1 MMTKIGIINYRMG
14 NIGSIKSALGF
25 YDYDV
30 AVITRPE
37 EINSMDIL
45 ILAGVGNFATASERL
60 KKLKFWDKL
69 DEEVTCNEK
78 PVLGICL
85 GMQIFAD
92 KGFENGEHAGFG
104 WIRGNV
110 IKMQGDNLRIP
121 HIGWNEITHHQD
133 PLFKGIL
140 NNFFYFMHSYHF
152 VPSEKDVEIA
162 WAQYGDLKFVSAV
175 RKKNIAG
182 LQFHPEKS
190 QGDGLR
196 VLRNFVDLMS

>member
-1 MMTKIGIINYRMG
+1 MKKIGIINYSLG
-14 NIGSIKSALGF
+14 NIGSIRSALGF

-30 AVITRPE
+30 SVISSPG
-37 EINSMDIL
+37 EIDSMDIL
-45 ILAGVGNFATASERL
+45 VLAGVGNFATASDRL
-60 KKLKFWDKL
+60 KSSHFWEKL
-69 DEEVTCNEK
+69 DEEVVCNEK

-104 WIRGNV
+104 WIPGHV
-110 IKMQGDNLRIP
+110 IRMEGQALRIP
-121 HIGWNEITHHQD
+121 HIGWNEIQQNND
-133 PLFKGIL
+133 PLFRGIL

-152 VPSEKDVEIA
+152 VPADPSVEVA
-162 WAQYGDLKFVSAV
+162 WTQYGDLRFVSAV

-182 LQFHPEKS
+182 VQFHPEKS

-196 VLRNFVDLMS
+196 VLRNFVEMMS